1 MAKTPQPERLSEAEV
16 LEHLSANRH
25 PLTLR
30 QIAEALDLS
39 HAGRRDL
46 KKIIEHLAHTGAIE
60 ETSSGHYR
68 IPRPKSSGA
77 EIATPVTP
85 PQARGGGAPRH
96 ENLPAPAGR
105 AAQRISSDPNRVS

>member
-30 QIAEALDLS
+30 QIAEALDLT

-46 KKIIEHLAHTGAIE
+46 KKIIEHLAHSGAIE
-60 ETSSGHYR
+60 ESGSGRYR
-68 IPRPKSSGA
+68 HRREQPAPSDS
-77 EIATPVTP
+77 ATAP
-85 PQARGGGAPRH
+85 PQERSPHAAG
-96 ENLPAPAGR
+96 ELQPAGR
-105 AAQRISSDPNRVS
+105 AGRTGGPGPAERRPSAPG